1 MPTKRIPCLIN
12 LLAVDPGDHT
22 GWAFFDGGLQPMTGQ
37 ITLSRSKSINGQP
50 AQLASMWG
58 RFGTLITELNPSGVL
73 IEAVEF
79 WGGSAKSR
87 AAASRQNLSKL
98 AYLVGGYSAICESYG
113 IEWAL
118 IPSRDWKGQMDD
130 HAVAMRVA
138 RVNGCQ
144 YASEHITDAVGIGL
158 HFAKL
163 FNRGK
168 LDAI

>member
-1 MPTKRIPCLIN
+1 MPTKRIPCLIGF
-12 LLAVDPGDHT
+12 LAVDPGDHT
-22 GWAFFDGGLQPMTGQ
+22 GWAFFDGSILPMTGQ
-37 ITLSRSKSINGQP
+37 ITLSRSKAVVGQP
-50 AQLASMWG
+50 AQLAYMWEK
-58 RFGTLITELNPSGVL
+58 FSVLISELNPSGVL

-98 AYLVGGYSAICESYG
+98 AYLVGGYANICAAHG

-138 RVNGCQ
+138 RVNGAQ

-168 LDAI
+168 LDAK